1 MFEFVTTLLLPCGVS
16 LVMTLV
22 MLRLSIRYQAV
33 DRPDGRRKLHAS
45 AVPIWGGVAVYLALI
60 VGMFAVWLLPEA
72 AEPRSQRLI
81 LSMLA
86 SVSMIFLLGFF
97 DDRYDLRGRLK
108 LLLQFV
114 SISPLILSGFWCR
127 DVGLLGY
134 NISLGWFGIPF
145 TMFWLIGAIN
155 AMNLLDGMDG
165 NASVVGAIAS
175 AAVAVIAAQ
184 MGSYDVACLA
194 VVMAGSILG
203 FLVYNLPPAK
213 IYLGD
218 AGSTTI
224 GLVLGVLAMQ
234 GARDANGVLRI
245 TAPLVVLTVPILDC
259 SLAVLR
265 RKLAGRRFDHAD
277 RGHIH
282 HRLQD
287 RGLNAWQ
294 ALGFMGLLGLMSAA
308 AGTASTYFNNEP
320 LAWLTVVTLVVALAQ
335 LRYFGHHER
344 VLIRR
349 TLNAVALGIVRRFS
363 LWKYRALWHA
373 WVGLPRW
380 SFQESWDHMA
390 KTLSQRR
397 VTLIEFCL
405 WRDNRPAASMTRRVG
420 ADVIP
425 RNGMWRLSVSF
436 GPRGNTRCE
445 IILAGHERPFEETR
459 YLAELAAVVQI
470 YGQHWL
476 RNPESVVAGCDQKF
490 VPFEVRA
497 VDEVRA
503 AA

>member
-1 MFEFVTTLLLPCGVS
+1 MLESALLLLLPCCASV
-16 LVMTLV
+16 VMTRV

-45 AVPIWGGVAVYLALI
+45 AIPIWGGVAVYLALI
-60 VGMFAVWLLPEA
+60 GGILLVRSLPA
-72 AEPRSQRLI
+72 AADERSQRLI
-81 LSMLA
+81 HCLLA
-86 SVSMIFLLGFF
+86 SVSMIFALGFV

-108 LLLQFV
+108 LMLQIV
-114 SISPLILSGFWCR
+114 SVSPLILAGFWCR
-127 DVGLLGY
+127 EIGLLGY
-134 NISLGWFGIPF
+134 NISLGWFGVPF
-145 TMFWLIGAIN
+145 TMFWLIGSIN

-184 MGSYDVACLA
+184 MGLYDVAGLA
-194 VVMAGSILG
+194 MVMCGAILG

-234 GARDANGVLRI
+234 GARDHIGVLRV

-259 SLAVLR
+259 TLAVLR
-265 RKLAGRRFDHAD
+265 RKLTGRRFDHAD

-287 RGLNAWQ
+287 RGLSTWQ
-294 ALGFMGLLGLMSAA
+294 ALRFMGLLGLMSAL
-308 AGTASTYFNNEP
+308 AGTASIYLNVEP
-320 LAWLTVVTLVVALAQ
+320 LAWLTAVTLVVALAQ

-349 TLNAVALGIVRRFS
+349 SVNILFASVVQRLSLRRH
-363 LWKYRALWHA
+363 RARWRA

-380 SFQESWDHMA
+380 SFNDSWEKLADS
-390 KTLSQRR
+390 LSNHHVAR
-397 VTLIEFCL
+397 IEFCM
-405 WRDNRPAASMTRRVG
+405 WCDNQPVASLTREFEG
-420 ADVIP
+420 GMP
-425 RNGMWRLSVSF
+425 RSNWWRLHMGF
-436 GPRGNTRCE
+436 GPRGNTWCE
-445 IILAGHERPFEETR
+445 ICVSGRDASFDETR
-459 YLAELAAVVQI
+459 NLAEVAGIMQV
-470 YGQHWL
+470 YGRYWV
-476 RNPESVVAGCDQKF
+476 RNPAMVLTECRPATVILEPHPEDDL
-490 VPFEVRA
+490 R
-497 VDEVRA
+497 RA
-503 AA
+503 A